1 MKNVWNLVE
10 ERKKEDQLLR
20 AQFGWASRSQSGI
33 SSSQP
38 SQHPQRS
45 QSRDA
50 LSGLQG
56 QQSHLDFM
64 DNYAEGSSRR
74 SLSTFEQTRIQT
86 PLQVNEGLSNI
97 PVEEEFFHHA
107 EITKQLQVNDTREP
121 RTDINAH
128 DTSITSGNMHQIE
141 RSPTAVQEVRQ
152 YLVDKPS
159 KMVGQDIEDEDDDEG
174 IPWF

>member
-33 SSSQP
+33 GSSQP

-45 QSRDA
+45 QSSDTFA
-50 LSGLQG
+50 GVHG
-56 QQSHLDFM
+56 QPNNLDLL

-74 SLSTFEQTRIQT
+74 SLYTFEQTRIQT
-86 PLQVNEGLSNI
+86 PLHVNQGMLNI
-97 PVEEEFFHHA
+97 PVEEELFQHA
-107 EITKQLQVNDTREP
+107 EITKHLQISDTTGP
-121 RTDINAH
+121 RTDINGH
-128 DTSITSGNMHQIE
+128 DGPTFEIVGQIE
-141 RSPTAVQEVRQ
+141 RPETVVQEDKQQV
-152 YLVDKPS
+152 VDKS
-159 KMVGQDIEDEDDDEG
+159 LRVAGKEIEDEDDDEG